1 MISGIMTDSNW
12 DEFDDEAMEEMARM
26 FEQMGMPV
34 DTKTLKSMIK
44 QVRRQFEEMGI
55 DPEKMSMSEVKLGLN
70 SDSEDFMKNFES
82 MISGPQGLGDFLK
95 RMGVDI
101 HIKPSVSE
109 VRVDIDESKPV
120 IEDASIPE
128 NDVYVEDN
136 KMFVTL
142 DVSRYDDIDSANLEL
157 SLTGGGEVLQLLRK
171 NQIRPFSTYVLPH
184 VSTGDP
190 HWEINNGILDITF
203 ELK

>member
-1 MISGIMTDSNW
+1 MTDSNW